1 MNHNEIVT
9 RLSMIWHTDESIWGL
24 YLSSVYSEIVRRMSH
39 NALKLTASELEL
51 ARDEVKAAL

>member
-1 MNHNEIVT
+1 M
-9 RLSMIWHTDESIWGL
+9 
-24 YLSSVYSEIVRRMSH
+24 SSVYSEIVRRMSH